1 MTPFKSNKISLSG
14 ENISE
19 QLRAARKAKN
29 LKLEDAAKKLNISRK
44 YLEALEKDEYDK
56 LPPGVYGK
64 NFLREYAVFL
74 GLDYDELAKAFTA
87 ENQTKQ
93 SGGRQELFSKQVVK
107 SRHFMAAPKIIKN
120 AAIIAAAAVC
130 FIYLGYRLEKIVSP
144 PNLSIYK
151 PTENFITEKNSLE
164 IIGKTEKEARII
176 INGELILSNA
186 AGDFNKTINLK
197 NGINIITITASNKY
211 GRDNT
216 IVKQVLAK

>member
-1 MTPFKSNKISLSG
+1 MTPFKSNKIILNS

-29 LKLEDAAKKLNISRK
+29 LKLGDIAKKLNISRK
-44 YLEALEKDEYDK
+44 YLEALEKGEYGK

-74 GLDYDELAKAFTA
+74 GLDYGELAKIFTA
-87 ENQTKQ
+87 ENQIKQ
-93 SGGRQELFSKQVVK
+93 HGGRQELFSKQVVK
-107 SRHFMAAPKIIKN
+107 GRNFMAAPKIIKS
-120 AAIIAAAAVC
+120 AAVIAAASVC
-130 FIYLGYRLEKIVSP
+130 FIYFGYRLEKIVSP

-151 PTENFITEKNSLE
+151 PTENFITEKNSLQV
-164 IIGKTEKEARII
+164 IGKTEKEAQII
-176 INGELILSNA
+176 INGELILSNT
-186 AGDFNKTINLK
+186 AGDFNETINLK

-216 IVKQVLAK
+216 IVKQVLVK

>member
-1 MTPFKSNKISLSG
+1 MTPFKSNKINLNN

-29 LKLEDAAKKLNISRK
+29 LKLEDVAKKLNISRK

-74 GLDYDELAKAFTA
+74 GLDYGELAKIFTA
-87 ENQTKQ
+87 ENQIKQ
-93 SGGRQELFSKQVVK
+93 HGGRQELFSKQVVK
-107 SRHFMAAPKIIKN
+107 GRNFMAAPKIIKS
-120 AAIIAAAAVC
+120 AVIIAAACVC
-130 FIYLGYRLEKIVSP
+130 FIYFGYRLEKIVSP

-151 PTENFITEKNSLE
+151 PTENFITEKNSLQV
-164 IIGKTEKEARII
+164 IGKTEKEAQII
-176 INGELILSNA
+176 INGELILSNT

-197 NGINIITITASNKY
+197 NGINIITVTASNKY

-216 IVKQVLAK
+216 IVKQVLVK

>member
-1 MTPFKSNKISLSG
+1 MTPFKSNKISLNN

-29 LKLEDAAKKLNISRK
+29 LKLADIAKKLNISRK

-74 GLDYDELAKAFTA
+74 GLDYGELAKIFTA
-87 ENQTKQ
+87 ENQIKQ
-93 SGGRQELFSKQVVK
+93 HGGRQELFSKQVVK
-107 SRHFMAAPKIIKN
+107 GRNFMAAPKIIKS
-120 AAIIAAAAVC
+120 AVIIAAASVC

-144 PNLSIYK
+144 PDLSIYN
-151 PTENFITEKNSLE
+151 PMENLITEKNSLQVV
-164 IIGKTEKEARII
+164 GKTEKEAQII
-176 INGELILSNA
+176 INGELVLSNT

-216 IVKQVLAK
+216 IVKQVLVK

>member
-1 MTPFKSNKISLSG
+1 MTPFKSNKISLNN

-74 GLDYDELAKAFTA
+74 GLDYGELAKIFTA
-87 ENQTKQ
+87 ENQIKQ
-93 SGGRQELFSKQVVK
+93 HGGRQELFSKQVVK
-107 SRHFMAAPKIIKN
+107 GRNFMAAPKIIKS
-120 AAIIAAAAVC
+120 AVIIAAAGVC

-151 PTENFITEKNSLE
+151 PMENLITEKNSLQVV
-164 IIGKTEKEARII
+164 GKTEKEARII
-176 INGELILSNA
+176 INGELVLSNIE
-186 AGDFNKTINLK
+186 GEFNKTINLK
-197 NGINIITITASNKY
+197 NGINTITVTASNKY

>member
-1 MTPFKSNKISLSG
+1 MTPFKSNKISLNS

-29 LKLEDAAKKLNISRK
+29 LKLEDIAKKLNIGRK

-74 GLDYDELAKAFTA
+74 GLDHGELAKSFTA

-93 SGGRQELFSKQVVK
+93 SGERQELFSKQVVK
-107 SRHFMAAPKIIKN
+107 SRYFMAAPKIIKS
-120 AAIIAAAAVC
+120 AAVIAAASVC
-130 FIYLGYRLEKIVSP
+130 FIYFGYRLEKIVSP
-144 PNLSIYK
+144 PSLSIYK
-151 PTENFITEKNSLE
+151 PAENLITEKNSLE

-176 INGELILSNA
+176 INGELVLSNT